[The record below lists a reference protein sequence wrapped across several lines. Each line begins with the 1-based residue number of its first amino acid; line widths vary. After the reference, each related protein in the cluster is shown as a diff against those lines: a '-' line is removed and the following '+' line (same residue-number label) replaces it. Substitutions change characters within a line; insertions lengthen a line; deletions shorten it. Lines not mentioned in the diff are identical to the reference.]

1 MRTATRLLLKY
12 INLEICLFFWQF
24 PGNNQYVGGGIRE
37 NRQRVLL
44 CSNGVGNISHSD
56 RKTNRQT
63 NKHTQKTQTD
73 RPIGRLTNRQTNRK
87 EYKMYKPPNLSI
99 FSFFSSTICVTP
111 RDVPTPFWK
120 IFIIFL
126 PTVLHSNLTVFMW
139 VFLPWDFL
147 CHIYIV

>member
-1 MRTATRLLLKY
+1 MADYLFADAHCHQVVAKIY
-12 INLEICLFFWQF
+12 KFGNLSLFLAISRKQSMC
-24 PGNNQYVGGGIRE
+24 GGGIRE

-126 PTVLHSNLTVFMW
+126 HTVLHSNLTVFMW
-139 VFLPWDFL
+139 VFLP
-147 CHIYIV
+147 